1 MSTYS
6 NRLQP
11 AALQNLLQHV
21 VRFFHPRSS
30 CPTTHVSADVQRI
43 TLNASCTMISG
54 ERTEQLDLFCR
65 VNGFTSDFLSFI
77 DVELIRFFHRALHLL
92 FCILDW
98 APCKH
103 LKLTVKF
110 VVLET

>member
-1 MSTYS
+1 
-6 NRLQP
+6 
-11 AALQNLLQHV
+11 
-21 VRFFHPRSS
+21 
-30 CPTTHVSADVQRI
+30 
-43 TLNASCTMISG
+43 MISG

-110 VVLET
+110 VVLETWTTAPIHATIQSEKENS